1 MYGKEKFNL
10 IDGWFHRRSPNIISH
25 STTVYTGKSVAQEE
39 SQDAKPQNN
48 EVNHVKETLSVETET
63 TEQMK
68 SRLEAKRKENVGRP
82 KKGEAAK
89 IAKKSQE
96 VRATFIVDADLLRKV
111 KYISLVEGLLLKDV
125 IAEALNAYVNK
136 WEEVNRKIRLPK
148 VK

>member
-1 MYGKEKFNL
+1 MAKKNL
-10 IDGWFHRRSPNIISH
+10 TLLMDGFIGEAQTSSATQQQSIQ
-25 STTVYTGKSVAQEE
+25 GKSVAQEE

-82 KKGEAAK
+82 KKGEATK

>member
-1 MYGKEKFNL
+1 MYKRQQS
-10 IDGWFHRRSPNIISH
+10 IQ
-25 STTVYTGKSVAQEE
+25 GKSVAQEE